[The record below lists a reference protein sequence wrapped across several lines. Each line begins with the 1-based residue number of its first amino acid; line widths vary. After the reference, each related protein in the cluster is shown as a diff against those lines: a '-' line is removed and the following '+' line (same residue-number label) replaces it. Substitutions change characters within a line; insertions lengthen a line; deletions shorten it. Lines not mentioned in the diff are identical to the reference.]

1 MQGEGAYSYY
11 YLLFYGQF
19 SYLFQCLQFTL
30 PISLSFFRIHMA
42 PLRYIYKQRCETIV
56 QKTDC
61 LRTHQKHIQQV
72 K

>member
-1 MQGEGAYSYY
+1 MQSEGAYSYY

-56 QKTDC
+56 QKTDG
-61 LRTHQKHIQQV
+61 LRTH
-72 K
+72 